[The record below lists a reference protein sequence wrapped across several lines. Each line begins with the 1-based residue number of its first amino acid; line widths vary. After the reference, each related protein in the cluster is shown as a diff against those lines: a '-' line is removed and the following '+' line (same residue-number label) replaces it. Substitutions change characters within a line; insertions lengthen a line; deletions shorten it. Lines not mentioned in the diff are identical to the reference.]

1 MGKVAGVHPYATGG
15 GGTRL
20 EHQQGAVLLSHLL
33 TRAPVPGLGD
43 GVSPESVRFQAW
55 SDSSVDDLLVR
66 GVGVHGTPHALAIG
80 VRRRPKLTAADESSV
95 RLIGAYL
102 DVVHERWP
110 LLRSGRWALGL
121 AVVPGCV
128 PAHELGALATIAVSS
143 GTEGVFRAK
152 AASDADSRARR
163 RLVQLDAIVEAA
175 VRGGSGTADV
185 SVQELT
191 WRLLY
196 RLSLLPI
203 RLEGADL
210 SDRTSAVERLLPST
224 PNRSNHEADA
234 LFSRLAELAGTYASR
249 GAEVTRSMIRADL
262 YGHAAFAGEPSALPE
277 PNGSRAATPVA
288 KRTSRGTKGR
298 LVRDSADLW
307 PPLKVGEGATQ
318 PQFSEGVIVVRD
330 RSLLRAV
337 DAATGEELWKH
348 PRTSGLPVVGAGT
361 VYEVAAMRQLRPRDL
376 RSGQRRGPLPFRV
389 REGAVVHDRGTLYF
403 AVEAGGL
410 MAIDCQSRERLWSWR
425 DSTGTIGSPPVVR
438 GENVYVLVTDS
449 SASSQPGASHLVA
462 LDATVGKERWRSV
475 DLPSIRHWTV
485 GQTSAY
491 MVLSAGN
498 SCDRTVAL
506 NLDDGTARWEHAT
519 AQAAVAPQEA
529 GPVVFLVD
537 REGRLFAVDAT
548 KGTTRWGIEGGARIS
563 AAPLATSRTVVVP
576 TRDPHRLTSYDYLA
590 EEVLWTHRGPGAFDK
605 QPFAVGETVFAAH
618 RAGQLLAFDEST
630 GKRRTVADALWSHDP
645 AQPPPVVDGV
655 LYVVS
660 GGFLRALPLV

>member
-1 MGKVAGVHPYATGG
+1 M
-15 GGTRL
+15 
-20 EHQQGAVLLSHLL
+20 
-33 TRAPVPGLGD
+33 
-43 GVSPESVRFQAW
+43 
-55 SDSSVDDLLVR
+55 DDLLVR
-66 GVGVHGTPHALAIG
+66 GVGVHGTPHVLAIG
-80 VRRRPKLTAADESSV
+80 VRRRPKLTPADESSV

-121 AVVPGCV
+121 AVAPGCV
-128 PAHELGALATIAVSS
+128 PAHELGALATIAASS
-143 GTEGVFRAK
+143 GTEGVFRAN
-152 AASDADSRARR
+152 AASDADSKARR

-175 VRGGSGTADV
+175 VAGGKWTADV
-185 SVQELT
+185 LVRELT

-196 RLSLLPI
+196 RLSLLTI

-318 PQFSEGVIVVRD
+318 PQFSEGVLVVRD

-337 DAATGEELWKH
+337 DAAIGEELWKH

-403 AVEAGGL
+403 AGEAGGL
-410 MAIDCQSRERLWSWR
+410 MAIDCRSRERLWSWR

-438 GENVYVLVTDS
+438 GENVYVLVTGS

-548 KGTTRWGIEGGARIS
+548 KGTTRWGIEVGARIS

-576 TRDPHRLTSYDYLA
+576 TRDPHRLTSYDYRA

-630 GKRRTVADALWSHDP
+630 GKRRTVADVLWSHDP
-645 AQPPPVVDGV
+645 APPPPVVDGV
-655 LYVVS
+655 LYVAS